1 MKKVYDAYGEYK
13 RKTLQEIN
21 NINAKRQSSQ
31 FGWFDADVLCMV
43 TRLSEVPKNGIV
55 DNKWSLNGIEAD
67 PSGEKDILV
76 IDPLRFH
83 IKDAPN
89 NVGITDT
96 SFDEPIKLSDH
107 ATILMPREKY
117 IELGMHLESRRS
129 LRNLP
134 ISLYEGEEDLA
145 LKMLMYNKGFIH
157 LDISNGQFVRN
168 DYNRLFI
175 DLIEIAID
183 GINYMEED
191 VKIYEKNGGTSP
203 KRVYEE
209 KPQEAPIEE
218 QRGDYRIISGKT
230 TDTEGDIELDDE
242 LSAST
247 DIGKVRDNQEDA
259 VLLIR
264 DKDNPDLKMMVV
276 ADGIGGRSKGEVA
289 SDTIVENLKE
299 WFTQLTDEQK
309 ACYETSVD
317 GLRED
322 LLKQINES
330 TIPSVKYKTSNRG
343 GSTLVCAIVGKNDT
357 IVLNV
362 GDSRAYIAKDGD
374 LEQISREDTLTQKKL
389 ERRKLPNKDIARF
402 DPKSNVILQSIELD
416 SGHLTKPYVVRLDND
431 SYDILLLLSDGVTD
445 CLSDEDLIAI
455 CKNTDRRELA
465 KRIVEKALRHDSILP
480 KEYKEESLISYIPG
494 GKDNATAVAFTPKKD
509 DPDDPDL

>member
-1 MKKVYDAYGEYK
+1 MKKVYEAFGEDK
-13 RKTLQEIN
+13 RKTIEEIN
-21 NINAKRQSSQ
+21 NI
-31 FGWFDADVLCMV
+31 DAERHSTWCEVDDLCMV

-55 DNKWSLNGIEAD
+55 DSTWSLNGIETD
-67 PSGEKDILV
+67 DSGGNDILV
-76 IDPLRFH
+76 IDPLVFH
-83 IKDAPN
+83 KRDNPN
-89 NVGITDT
+89 NVGITNT
-96 SFDEPIKLSDH
+96 TFDGPIKLSNQ
-107 ATILMPREKY
+107 ASILMPRKKY
-117 IELGMHLESRRS
+117 IELGMHLDSRRT

-134 ISLYEGEEDLA
+134 IRLYEGEEDLA

-157 LDISNGQFVRN
+157 LDISNGQFVVN

-175 DLIEIAID
+175 DSVGRAID
-183 GINYMEED
+183 EMEMEED
-191 VKIYEKNGGTSP
+191 VKLYNIKRKGP
-203 KRVYEE
+203 KRVYRE

-218 QRGDYRIISGKT
+218 QKGDYRIISGKT
-230 TDTEGDIELDDE
+230 TDTEGDIELGDE
-242 LSAST
+242 LNAST
-247 DIGKVRDNQEDA
+247 DIGKVRNNQEDA

-276 ADGIGGRSKGEVA
+276 ADGMGGHSKGEVA

-317 GLRED
+317 GLKED

-330 TIPSVKYKTSNRG
+330 IIPSVKDKTSNEG

-357 IVLNV
+357 MVLNV

-374 LEQISREDTLTQKKL
+374 LKQISREDTMTQQKL
-389 ERRKLPNKDIARF
+389 ELGMLPNKDIARF
-402 DPKSNVILQSIELD
+402 DPQSSRILQSIGID
-416 SGHLTKPYVVRLDND
+416 DGHLPEPYVVILDND
-431 SYDILLLLSDGVTD
+431 SYDILLLLSDGVSD
-445 CLSDEDLIAI
+445 CLSDEDLIAV

-480 KEYKEESLISYIPG
+480 EEYKRKGLVRYKPG
-494 GKDNATAVAFTPKKD
+494 GVDNATAAAFTPKKD

>member
-1 MKKVYDAYGEYK
+1 MKKVYEAFGENK
-13 RKTLQEIN
+13 RETIEEIN
-21 NINAKRQSSQ
+21 NIKAHSTWS
-31 FGWFDADVLCMV
+31 DVNDLCMV

-55 DNKWSLNGIEAD
+55 DSKWSLNGIEAD
-67 PSGEKDILV
+67 ASGEKDILV

-96 SFDEPIKLSDH
+96 SFGGPIKLSDH

-117 IELGMHLESRRS
+117 IELGMHLETRRT
-129 LRNLP
+129 LKKLP
-134 ISLYEGEEDLA
+134 ISLYVGEEDLA
-145 LKMLMYNKGFIH
+145 LKMLMSNKKFIH
-157 LDISNGQFVRN
+157 LDISNGQFIRN
-168 DYNRLFI
+168 KYNSFFI
-175 DLIEIAID
+175 DSVEIAINE
-183 GINYMEED
+183 INEKKMEED
-191 VKIYEKNGGTSP
+191 VKPYNIKRTGP
-203 KRVYEE
+203 KRVYIE

-218 QRGDYRIISGKT
+218 QKGDYRIISGKT
-230 TDTEGDIELDDE
+230 TDTEGDIELGDE
-242 LSAST
+242 LNAST
-247 DIGKVRDNQEDA
+247 DIGKARYNQEDA

-264 DKDNPDLKMMVV
+264 DKNNPDFKMMVV
-276 ADGIGGRSKGEVA
+276 ADGMGGHSKGEVA
-289 SDTIVENLKE
+289 SDTIVENLKD

-317 GLRED
+317 ELRED

-330 TIPSVKYKTSNRG
+330 IIPSVKDKTSNRG

-357 IVLNV
+357 MVLNV
-362 GDSRAYIAKDGD
+362 GDSRAYIAKDGE
-374 LEQISREDTLTQKKL
+374 LKQISREDTLTQENL
-389 ERRKLPNKDIARF
+389 ERGKLPNKDIARF
-402 DPKSNVILQSIELD
+402 DPQSNMIIQSIGID
-416 SGHLTKPYVVRLDND
+416 GGHLPEPYVVRLEND

-445 CLSDEDLIAI
+445 CLSDEDLIAV

-480 KEYKEESLISYIPG
+480 EEQKGKGLLGYIPG
-494 GKDNATAVAFTPKKD
+494 GKDNATAAAFTPKKD